1 MNNVHLKS
9 IESNEEKCAI
19 MECYVLLFKSF
30 MSTTDASKFYGS
42 QPVSMMPESLLYVT
56 QRRESDGEFLYN
68 VTPKLDGTR
77 MLMLCHPMLKKIIF
91 IDRCLNFYESM
102 STYTY
107 NNSTTC
113 MFDGEFFMD
122 VFFVFDI
129 LYYNGFICS
138 YIFDVR
144 LETFQQL
151 IVSNR
156 DRFTDTVISHFTK
169 CTGIRIV
176 PKLYMELSG
185 FNKSLDH
192 NSFDL
197 YTFIT
202 TYFTNYALNKE
213 LNLIFIFDGLI
224 FTPRFTRYILTGNW
238 KYPFNILF
246 KWKPVERESID
257 FVLNNNI
264 GRKIISKYMLGCVD
278 TYKSRVV
285 FQTDKRNKKFA
296 IIDNPNHFKLKID
309 GATVY
314 ECVFNTKTEHFDI
327 IREREDKYDRPNSLR
342 TALSVLKL
350 IQLKLNINEI
360 ITCINGSAIP
370 VENTQIPQ
378 WQRNSYELKNIIEPI
393 DSVIS
398 RFNNQN
404 GNRGVFNEFEI
415 RIGRYNY
422 PFYDTEIQQKHFNW
436 FVQTLESLQIPFVNS
451 ETIDYF
457 DDNGFR
463 YCLEKKTCIKKYQQD
478 IKNFIVA
485 DTFGYDFRVSVA
497 TEESFSNIHFDKKT
511 NYRKKKRKTFNYNK
525 NFNIDTTIFYTSKSP
540 EVARFQI
547 EIELKTFRN
556 IIDSDELNTVIL
568 FVLRNLNGRS
578 EIL

>member
-1 MNNVHLKS
+1 MNTVPLKL
-9 IESNEEKCAI
+9 IESNDEKCVI
-19 MECYVLLFKSF
+19 MDCYVSLFKSF
-30 MSTTDASKFYGS
+30 MSTTDMSKFYGS
-42 QPVSMMPESLLYVT
+42 QPVSMMAESLLHVT

-91 IDRCLNFYESM
+91 IDRSLNLYESM
-102 STYTY
+102 NTYTY
-107 NNSTTC
+107 SSSTTC

-185 FNKSLDH
+185 FNKSHDYT
-192 NSFDL
+192 SFDL

-202 TYFTNYALNKE
+202 TYFTNYSLNRD
-213 LNLIFIFDGLI
+213 LNMNFVFDGLI

-246 KWKPVERESID
+246 KWKPVQRESID
-257 FVLNNNI
+257 FILNNNN
-264 GRKIISKYMLGCVD
+264 GRKIKTKYLFGCVD
-278 TYKSRVV
+278 SYKNRVV

-296 IIDNPNHFKLKID
+296 IIDNLNNLVLKID

-314 ECVFNTKTEHFDI
+314 ECVFNSNTEHFDI
-327 IREREDKYDRPNSLR
+327 IREREDKYNRPNSLR

-350 IQLKLNINEI
+350 IQQKLDINEI
-360 ITCINGSAIP
+360 INLMNGSSIP
-370 VENTQIPQ
+370 FTNTQIPQ
-378 WQRNSYELKNIIEPI
+378 WQRNACELKYIIEPL

-404 GNRGVFNEFEI
+404 GNRGLFNEFEI

-422 PFYDTEIQQKHFNW
+422 PFYDTEIQKKHFDW

-451 ETIDYF
+451 EMIDYF

-463 YCLEKKTCIKKYQQD
+463 YSLEKKYAL
-478 IKNFIVA
+478 KN
-485 DTFGYDFRVSVA
+485 T
-497 TEESFSNIHFDKKT
+497 NKT
-511 NYRKKKRKTFNYNK
+511 
-525 NFNIDTTIFYTSKSP
+525 
-540 EVARFQI
+540 
-547 EIELKTFRN
+547 
-556 IIDSDELNTVIL
+556 
-568 FVLRNLNGRS
+568 
-578 EIL
+578 